1 MAKLIVTAQLNP
13 NGSEALSKYLEG
25 MKALNEKAQAK
36 PLAKY
41 EINETIIGS
50 SKLSYVAVMEF
61 PDEASIH
68 QLFASDEYQKLLKF
82 RDQAF
87 IRVDAFISK

>member
-1 MAKLIVTAQLNP
+1 MAKFIVTAHLNP

-25 MKALNEKAQAK
+25 MKALLEKAQAK
-36 PLAKY
+36 PVAKY

-50 SKLSYVAVMEF
+50 SKLSYVTIIEF
-61 PDEASIH
+61 PEEASIH
-68 QLFASDEYQKLLKF
+68 QLFASEEYQKIIKF
-82 RDQAF
+82 REQAF

>member
-13 NGSEALSKYLEG
+13 NGTEALSKYLEG
-25 MKALNEKAQAK
+25 MKALNEKAEAK

-41 EINETIIGS
+41 EINATIIGS

-61 PDEASIH
+61 PNEESIH
-68 QLFASDEYQKLLKF
+68 QLFSSEDYKNLLSY
-82 RDQAF
+82 REQAF
-87 IRVDAFISK
+87 IKVDAFISK

>member
-13 NGSEALSKYLEG
+13 NDSEALSKYLEV

-68 QLFASDEYQKLLKF
+68 QLFASDEYQKIVKF
-82 RDQAF
+82 REQAF

>member
-1 MAKLIVTAQLNP
+1 MVKLIVTALVNP
-13 NGSEALSKYLEG
+13 NGSEALSNYLGG
-25 MKALNEKAQAK
+25 MKALTEKAQAK
-36 PLAKY
+36 ALAKY

-50 SKLSYVAVMEF
+50 SKLSYVTVIEF

-68 QLFASDEYQKLLKF
+68 HLFASDEYQKIVKF
-82 RDQAF
+82 REQAF